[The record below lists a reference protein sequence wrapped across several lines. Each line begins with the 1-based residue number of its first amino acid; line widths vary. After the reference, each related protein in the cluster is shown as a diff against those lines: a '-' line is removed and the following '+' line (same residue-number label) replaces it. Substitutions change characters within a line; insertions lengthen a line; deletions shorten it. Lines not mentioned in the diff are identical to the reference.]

1 MRSALLAEVLLL
13 TLLATFGA
21 SGLAWQ
27 VGQWGWSW
35 DALNHHVYLGL
46 TAEQPR
52 WSLDVLAASTQ
63 VYQYPYLYWPIYKI
77 AQMSGSGL
85 AAAVTWSAVQ
95 AALLLPPVWLMAH
108 RLIDTSAVPG
118 WEATL
123 LRAAACL
130 LAFLNGILLLGLG
143 MTSNDLLAALP
154 LLWAVSLQMGSKR
167 SDRLAMLCAAL
178 WGASTALKWSNGLML
193 PALLFWWWQAEKP
206 HLPPRRGLAL
216 AAGAILGF
224 GVVYL
229 PWGLQLWEVRGNPF
243 YPYFRGIF
251 PGH

>member
-21 SGLAWQ
+21 SALAWQ

-63 VYQYPYLYWPIYKI
+63 VYQYPYLYWPVYKI
-77 AQMSGSGL
+77 AQMSGYGL

-108 RLIDTSAVPG
+108 RLIDTSEMPG

-154 LLWAVSLQMGSKR
+154 LLWAVGLQMGYKR

-178 WGASTALKWSNGLML
+178 WGASTAFKWSNGLML
-193 PALLFWWWQAEKP
+193 PVLLFWWWQAERP
-206 HLPPRRGLAL
+206 HLPLRRGLAV
-216 AAGAILGF
+216 AAGAVLGF

-243 YPYFRGIF
+243 YPYFSGIF